1 MKGKQRIVLLCL
13 VCFVT
18 IATTT
23 SAQTENNYLV
33 NEPVDISPDFRN
45 FSNSYF
51 LADSLVSFNP
61 AEVSGTLK
69 WQQNRFVRR
78 MAFNNELAVLR
89 RNPTVVFPETEYAID
104 PELPF
109 SIQFISP
116 RSFRIKIKTGFTTH
130 EEKDTLMLVKEP
142 VTDNS
147 WKYTKVKDGYLYK
160 SVAGSVLIS
169 SYPWRIEIRDA
180 KGKLLT

>member
-1 MKGKQRIVLLCL
+1 MKYKQKSRLLFLICL
-13 VCFVT
+13 FTVSIEAFT
-18 IATTT
+18 
-23 SAQTENNYLV
+23 QTENNYLV
-33 NEPVDISPDFRN
+33 NEPIDVSPDFRN

-51 LADSLVSFNP
+51 LADSLVSFNL
-61 AEVSGTLK
+61 ATASGILK

-116 RSFRIKIKTGFTTH
+116 RSFRIKIKTDLQRMKRGIH
-130 EEKDTLMLVKEP
+130 
-142 VTDNS
+142 
-147 WKYTKVKDGYLYK
+147 
-160 SVAGSVLIS
+160 
-169 SYPWRIEIRDA
+169 
-180 KGKLLT
+180 

>member
-1 MKGKQRIVLLCL
+1 MKYKHRIGL
-13 VCFVT
+13 VCFVSLFT
-18 IATTT
+18 VATTT
-23 SAQTENNYLV
+23 LAQTENNYLV

-61 AEVSGTLK
+61 TTVSGTLK

-89 RNPTVVFPETEYAID
+89 PNPTVVFPETEYAIN

-116 RSFRIKIKTGFTTH
+116 RSFRIRIKTGFTT
-130 EEKDTLMLVKEP
+130 
-142 VTDNS
+142 
-147 WKYTKVKDGYLYK
+147 
-160 SVAGSVLIS
+160 
-169 SYPWRIEIRDA
+169 
-180 KGKLLT
+180 